1 MQLGSLV
8 EKEELKSRLSIAFG
22 GDRFPNAAV
31 LEGGTADGR
40 RELALFLARA
50 ALCSGEG
57 ERPCGVC
64 PNCVKA
70 LAGSHADLRVEG
82 GSGAARSFHVDVV
95 RSVRDDAF
103 IRPNEAARKVFVL
116 LEAQAMSEQAQ
127 NALLKV
133 LEEPPPSVLFLLT
146 VPSASMLLP
155 TVRSRS
161 QLFRL
166 DGAEPC
172 TADPELLSR
181 IAAALCAPGEA
192 ELLFLTAPLIRD
204 KESLSAVLEGLT
216 LLFRDACALRAGASA
231 GCRSGLPDDAAAL
244 SRALTRDSLF
254 RLLTLTREAAAAQK
268 RNANAALLVTTL
280 CARLRAAAGR

>member
-1 MQLGSLV
+1 MQFGSLV

-40 RELALFLARA
+40 RELALLLARA

-70 LAGSHADLRVEG
+70 LAGSHPDLRVEG
-82 GSGAARSFHVDVV
+82 GSGVARSFHVDVV

-133 LEEPPPSVLFLLT
+133 LEEPPPAVLFLLT

-172 TADPELLSR
+172 AADPELLSR

-204 KESLSAVLEGLT
+204 KESLAATLEGLT
-216 LLFRDACALRAGASA
+216 LLFRDACTLRAGASA
-231 GCRSGLPDDAAAL
+231 GCLSGLPDDAAAL

-268 RNANAALLVTTL
+268 RNANAALLVTSL

>member
-1 MQLGSLV
+1 MRFGSLL
-8 EKEELKSRLSIAFG
+8 KNEELESRLSIAFG
-22 GDRFPNAAV
+22 GDRIPNAAV

-70 LAGSHADLRVEG
+70 LAGSHPDLRVEG

-133 LEEPPPSVLFLLT
+133 LEEPPPAVLFLLT

-166 DGAEPC
+166 DGGEPC
-172 TADPELLSR
+172 TADPKLLSDL
-181 IAAALCAPGEA
+181 AAALCAPGEA

-216 LLFRDACALRAGASA
+216 LLFRDACTLRAGASA
-231 GCRSGLPDDAAAL
+231 GCLSGLPDDAARL
-244 SRALTRDSLF
+244 SRSLTRDSLF

-268 RNANAALLVTTL
+268 RSANAALLVTTL

>member
-1 MQLGSLV
+1 
-8 EKEELKSRLSIAFG
+8 
-22 GDRFPNAAV
+22 
-31 LEGGTADGR
+31 
-40 RELALFLARA
+40 
-50 ALCSGEG
+50 
-57 ERPCGVC
+57 
-64 PNCVKA
+64 
-70 LAGSHADLRVEG
+70 
-82 GSGAARSFHVDVV
+82 
-95 RSVRDDAF
+95 
-103 IRPNEAARKVFVL
+103 
-116 LEAQAMSEQAQ
+116 
-127 NALLKV
+127 
-133 LEEPPPSVLFLLT
+133 
-146 VPSASMLLP
+146 MLLP

-231 GCRSGLPDDAAAL
+231 GCLSGLPDDAAAL

>member
-1 MQLGSLV
+1 MQFGSLV

-70 LAGSHADLRVEG
+70 LAGSHPDLRVEG
-82 GSGAARSFHVDVV
+82 GSGAARLFHVDVV

-133 LEEPPPSVLFLLT
+133 LEEPPPAVLFLLT

-172 TADPELLSR
+172 AADPELLSR

-204 KESLSAVLEGLT
+204 KESLAATLEGLI
-216 LLFRDACALRAGASA
+216 LLFRDACTLRAGASA
-231 GCRSGLPDDAAAL
+231 GCLSGLPDDAAAL

-268 RNANAALLVTTL
+268 RNANAALLVTSL

>member
-8 EKEELKSRLSIAFG
+8 TSEELRLRLSAAFG
-22 GDRFPNAAV
+22 SDRFPNAAL
-31 LEGGTADGR
+31 LEGGTAEER
-40 RELALFLARA
+40 RGLALTLGRA

-57 ERPCGVC
+57 ERPCGQC
-64 PNCVKA
+64 PNCIKA
-70 LAGSHADLRVEG
+70 LAGSHPDLRVEG
-82 GSGAARSFHVDVV
+82 GGGAARSFHVDVV

-133 LEEPPPSVLFLLT
+133 LEEPPPNVLFLLT
-146 VPSASMLLP
+146 VPSSTMLLP
-155 TVRSRS
+155 TVRSRA

-172 TADPELLSR
+172 GADPELLSR
-181 IAAALCAPGEA
+181 LAAALCAPGEA
-192 ELLFLTAPLIRD
+192 DLLFLTAPLIKDR
-204 KESLSAVLEGLT
+204 EALRQTLEGLA
-216 LLFRDACALRAGASA
+216 LLLRDACILRAGAS
-231 GCRSGLPDDAAAL
+231 GCLSGLPEDAARL
-244 SRALTRDSLF
+244 SRALTRESLV
-254 RLLTLTREAAAAQK
+254 RLLTVTREAISARE
-268 RNANAALLVTTL
+268 RNANAALLVTAL

>member
-8 EKEELKSRLSIAFG
+8 TSEELRLRLSAAFG
-22 GDRFPNAAV
+22 SDRFPNAAL
-31 LEGGTADGR
+31 LEGGTAEER
-40 RELALFLARA
+40 RGLALTLGRA

-57 ERPCGVC
+57 ERPCGQC
-64 PNCVKA
+64 PNCIKA
-70 LAGSHADLRVEG
+70 LAGSHPDLRVEG
-82 GSGAARSFHVDVV
+82 GGGAARSFHVDVV

-133 LEEPPPSVLFLLT
+133 LT
-146 VPSASMLLP
+146 VPSSTLLLP
-155 TVRSRS
+155 TVRSRA
-161 QLFRL
+161 QLVRL

-172 TADPELLSR
+172 GADPELLSR
-181 IAAALCAPGEA
+181 LAAALCAPGEA
-192 ELLFLTAPLIRD
+192 DLLFLTAPLIKDR
-204 KESLSAVLEGLT
+204 EALRQTLEGLA
-216 LLFRDACALRAGASA
+216 LLLRDACILRAGAS
-231 GCRSGLPDDAAAL
+231 GCLSGLPEDAARL
-244 SRALTRDSLF
+244 SRALTRESLV
-254 RLLTLTREAAAAQK
+254 RLLTVTREAISARE

>member
-1 MQLGSLV
+1 MQFGSLV

-40 RELALFLARA
+40 RELALLLARA

-70 LAGSHADLRVEG
+70 LAGSHPDLRVEG

-133 LEEPPPSVLFLLT
+133 LEEPPPAVLFLLT

-166 DGAEPC
+166 DGAGPC
-172 TADPELLSR
+172 AAGPELLSR
-181 IAAALCAPGEA
+181 MAAALCAPGEA

-204 KESLSAVLEGLT
+204 KESLAATLEGLI
-216 LLFRDACALRAGASA
+216 LLFRDACALRAGTSA
-231 GCRSGLPDDAAAL
+231 GCLSGLPDDAAAL

-268 RNANAALLVTTL
+268 RNANAALLITSL

>member
-8 EKEELKSRLSIAFG
+8 EKEELKSRLSIAFE

-64 PNCVKA
+64 SNCVKA
-70 LAGSHADLRVEG
+70 LAGSHPDLRVEG

-181 IAAALCAPGEA
+181 IATALCAPGEA

-216 LLFRDACALRAGASA
+216 LLFRDACALRAGASV
-231 GCRSGLPDDAAAL
+231 GCLSGLPDDAAAL

>member
-1 MQLGSLV
+1 MRFGSLL
-8 EKEELKSRLSIAFG
+8 KNEELESRLSIAFG
-22 GDRFPNAAV
+22 GERIPNAAI
-31 LEGGTADGR
+31 LEGGTAEGR

-64 PNCVKA
+64 SDCVKA
-70 LAGSHADLRVEG
+70 LAGSHPDLRVEG

-103 IRPNEAARKVFVL
+103 IRPNEAARKAFVL

-133 LEEPPPSVLFLLT
+133 LEEPPPAVLFLLT

-166 DGAEPC
+166 DGGEPC
-172 TADPELLSR
+172 TADPKLLSDL
-181 IAAALCAPGEA
+181 AAALCAPGEA

-216 LLFRDACALRAGASA
+216 LLFRDACTLRAGASA
-231 GCRSGLPDDAAAL
+231 GCLSGLPDDAARL
-244 SRALTRDSLF
+244 SRSLTRDSLF

>member
-1 MQLGSLV
+1 MQFGSLV

-57 ERPCGVC
+57 ERPCGQC
-64 PNCVKA
+64 PNCIKA
-70 LAGSHADLRVEG
+70 LAGSHPDLRVEG

-127 NALLKV
+127 NTLLKV
-133 LEEPPPSVLFLLT
+133 LEEPPPAVLFLLT

-172 TADPELLSR
+172 AADPELLSR

-204 KESLSAVLEGLT
+204 KESLAATLEGLT

-231 GCRSGLPDDAAAL
+231 GCLSGLPDDAAAL

-268 RNANAALLVTTL
+268 RNANAALLVTSL